1 MASQT
6 TYEVIGMKEDEFK
19 ITEENEKELHTI
31 LGNVLEALKDMDE
44 DDMSGEDVGGNAS
57 DRMRNICTGSIA
69 MMRFVD
75 LLDAL
80 DEFMSLDLKA
90 FGIDK
95 ELKRGSMHATLMVK
109 ALLPA
114 TDKIEKKLKE
124 FDQWS
129 NDE

>member
-1 MASQT
+1 
-6 TYEVIGMKEDEFK
+6 MKGDEFK
-19 ITEENEKELHTI
+19 ITEENEKDLYD
-31 LGNVLEALKDMDE
+31 LMDKVMEALKDMDE
-44 DDMSGEDVGGNAS
+44 DDMSSEETDDVAS

-90 FGIDK
+90 FEVDK
-95 ELKRGSMHATLMVK
+95 ELKRGRMHATLMVK
-109 ALLPA
+109 ALNSA
-114 TDKIEKKLKE
+114 TDRIEKKLKE

-129 NDE
+129 GDE